1 MPAWTAGIHQIRK
14 DASGNV
20 HVNLGSSTPC
30 WNDVIEGVLLEPTE
44 AIRPVFS
51 NEETKNSNEETKNMK
66 FIMIKNI

>member
-1 MPAWTAGIHQIRK
+1 MPAWTAGIHRK
-14 DASGNV
+14 GDASGNIQ
-20 HVNLGSSTPC
+20 VNLGFSTSC

-51 NEETKNSNEETKNMK
+51 NEQTKNMN

>member
-1 MPAWTAGIHQIRK
+1 MPAWTP
-14 DASGNV
+14 SGNV

-51 NEETKNSNEETKNMK
+51 NEETKNIN
-66 FIMIKNI
+66 FIMIKISEPFVTFLFFVMRLIFH

>member
-1 MPAWTAGIHQIRK
+1 MPAWTASIQIRK

-20 HVNLGSSTPC
+20 HVNLGSSTLC
-30 WNDVIEGVLLEPTE
+30 RNDVLEGVLLEPTE

-51 NEETKNSNEETKNMK
+51 NEETKNIN

>member
-1 MPAWTAGIHQIRK
+1 MPVWTAGIQIRK

-30 WNDVIEGVLLEPTE
+30 WNDVLEGVLLEPTE

-51 NEETKNSNEETKNMK
+51 NEETKNIN

>member
-1 MPAWTAGIHQIRK
+1 MPAWTAGIQVRK